1 MRQPA
6 PEHDGLWVER
16 VDQGRESDA
25 QICAGFVDDR
35 GGLGLALFC
44 CKIHRLGGQ
53 RRLILDQLCCTWKA
67 TGGYR
72 FLRSRGDG
80 RARGIGLEASWMAGA
95 ADTTIAWHDA
105 HVPDLAS

>member
-1 MRQPA
+1 MHQPA
-6 PEHDGLWVER
+6 TENDCLRVEC

-25 QICAGFVDDR
+25 QICAGFVDDC

-67 TGGYR
+67 SGG
-72 FLRSRGDG
+72 
-80 RARGIGLEASWMAGA
+80 
-95 ADTTIAWHDA
+95 
-105 HVPDLAS
+105 